1 MAAIK
6 KMLFDKFQTQLDN
19 AATEE
24 MVKSIYAQYF
34 NIKYNTS
41 NHHDL
46 YTPQVF
52 FEFKTDKNFQN
63 LKALATILSQ
73 TLYYIRRLKYIDVK
87 KSHTLFH
94 MPRR

>member
-6 KMLFDKFQTQLDN
+6 KMLFDEFQTQLDN

-46 YTPQVF
+46 
-52 FEFKTDKNFQN
+52 
-63 LKALATILSQ
+63 
-73 TLYYIRRLKYIDVK
+73 
-87 KSHTLFH
+87 
-94 MPRR
+94 